1 MWHIRVTTIDR
12 EIITKWFSVH
22 LPLVDS
28 GRSGIRIREWDR
40 NRVEELNMKI
50 DMVLGIKVE
59 KKIKV
64 EIEVEMEM
72 QTDANLRVE
81 TEIKEGMKMEV

>member
-1 MWHIRVTTIDR
+1 MWHIRVITIDR
-12 EIITKWFSVH
+12 EVITKWFSVH
-22 LPLVDS
+22 LRAVHN
-28 GRSGIRIREWDR
+28 GRSGIRIREWDK

-50 DMVLGIKVE
+50 DVVIGIKVE
-59 KKIKV
+59 KEIKV
-64 EIEVEMEM
+64 KIEVEMEM

>member
-1 MWHIRVTTIDR
+1 MWHIKVITIDR

-22 LPLVDS
+22 LPLVDN

-50 DMVLGIKVE
+50 DVVIGITVEKEIKV
-59 KKIKV
+59 K
-64 EIEVEMEM
+64 IEVEMEM
-72 QTDANLRVE
+72 
-81 TEIKEGMKMEV
+81 